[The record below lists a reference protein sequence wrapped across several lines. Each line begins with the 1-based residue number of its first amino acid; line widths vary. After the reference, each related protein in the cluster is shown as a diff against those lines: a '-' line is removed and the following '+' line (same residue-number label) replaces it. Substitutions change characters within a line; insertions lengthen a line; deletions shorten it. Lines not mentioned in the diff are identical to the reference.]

1 MDVTLDAIKGVMVEK
16 FGVEADTVRPD
27 TQLEE
32 LGMDSLATLE
42 FMYAFEEKY
51 GIKFEDTRE
60 EINTIGDLVTL
71 VERLKQSA
79 QP

>member
-51 GIKFEDTRE
+51 GIKFEDTRA
-60 EINTIGDLVTL
+60 EINTIGDLITL
-71 VERLKQSA
+71 VERLRQSA